1 MESGKWKWKSGK
13 VEKWKIGKWAADLWD
28 GTFNET
34 TGRIGMDSRQARKD
48 GHGLVWSGLV
58 WYGWCPE
65 ERKCG
70 AMYRRVIH
78 RLRSHGII
86 ESSNHRTLGNL
97 TEQTSPIIRF
107 RSRGSL

>member
-1 MESGKWKWKSGK
+1 MLGKVGGWKVESGKWKWKSGK

-58 WYGWCPE
+58 WYGMV
-65 ERKCG
+65 G
-70 AMYRRVIH
+70 VRRNESAVLCTVESFIVFV
-78 RLRSHGII
+78 LT
-86 ESSNHRTLGNL
+86 ESSNHR
-97 TEQTSPIIRF
+97 IIEP
-107 RSRGSL
+107 SGT